1 VHKADEAGKK
11 YIEVM
16 EKYPLDEGLGKEIV
30 PVAVTSC
37 KDGLEALTIL
47 EVERQKVG
55 DALERQKSFMIKFYD
70 LSKSLPYTALPV
82 P

>member
-1 VHKADEAGKK
+1 
-11 YIEVM
+11 
-16 EKYPLDEGLGKEIV
+16 V

-55 DALERQKSFMIKFYD
+55 DALERQKSFMIYPKVSHTPHYPYPKGKHLLIFNKLIWPD
-70 LSKSLPYTALPV
+70 KHSK
-82 P
+82 